1 MKITIF
7 TYYYFYYHYYFY
19 LYIYIHIFTVKML
32 VKSMMKSPRVGTTA
46 HAPALDLSLVGS
58 EAASSTCFVSQ
69 NEAALDIAG
78 VAQYSDA
85 LGHVPRFSTV
95 VPRI

>member
-1 MKITIF
+1 
-7 TYYYFYYHYYFY
+7 
-19 LYIYIHIFTVKML
+19 ML